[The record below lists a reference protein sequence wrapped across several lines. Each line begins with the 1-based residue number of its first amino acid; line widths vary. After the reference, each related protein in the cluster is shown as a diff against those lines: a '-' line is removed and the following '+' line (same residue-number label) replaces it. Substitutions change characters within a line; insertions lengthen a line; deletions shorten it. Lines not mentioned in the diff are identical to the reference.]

1 MFSWYFSGL
10 YEYILFYF
18 FFSDVIDEVEYEVRV
33 CLYLV
38 LVLVFF
44 ECKDNK
50 FLFLISKIKRLN
62 VSSVI
67 YIVY

>member
-1 MFSWYFSGL
+1 MFSWYPSGL
-10 YEYILFYF
+10 HEYTLFYSS
-18 FFSDVIDEVEYEVRV
+18 FSDATDEAEHEVRV

-38 LVLVFF
+38 LVSVFF

-50 FLFLISKIKRLN
+50 LLSLISKIKRLN
-62 VSSVI
+62 VSSAI